1 MTENNTKNKGG
12 RPKTELTHEQ
22 IQEVEKLAGSLNI
35 KQIADYLDISVATF
49 HRLKAK
55 DSEVMRA
62 YKKGVAHKIH
72 HYAQL
77 LESKADGSNPEVDAT
92 STIFFLKTKAGWSTD
107 SSMKL
112 KVEIPEDATPLDILN
127 MITRKL
133 SNEGLTP
140 TEFKQLTDLAQLKQ
154 QLIDLQPNDDTPPYK
169 PSLEKCLEISEKL
182 LGAHDIM
189 ELQREN
195 RELKEKLEAVANA

>member
-1 MTENNTKNKGG
+1 MAKIGKNKGG
-12 RPKTELTHEQ
+12 RPQTELTAEQ

-55 DSEVMRA
+55 DSDVLRA

-92 STIFFLKTKAGWSTD
+92 STIFFLKTKAGWGKEEKT
-107 SSMKL
+107 L
-112 KVEIPEDATPLDILN
+112 KIDISEDATPLEIVN
-127 MITRKL
+127 KAISEMREGNIT
-133 SNEGLTP
+133 SSEV
-140 TEFKQLTDLAQLKQ
+140 KQLTDLAQVKQ
-154 QLIDLQPNDDTPPYK
+154 QLLLA
-169 PSLEKCLEISEKL
+169 PSLEQAPVALSEDFIRDNLDTYREIKSDIKRFLDAEEKKVV
-182 LGAHDIM
+182 
-189 ELQREN
+189 N
-195 RELKEKLEAVANA
+195 EK